1 MSEPIS
7 KPAVVAAA
15 ASPLNEIIE
24 QRYSTRAYDASHH
37 LSLADAL
44 SLAEAFRWAPSSNNA
59 QPWRLALL
67 RRGEPEFDAVVLG
80 GGLTGVNPEWAARA
94 SALAVFLAE
103 RVRPDGS
110 RWTQEVAWLNVGFAA
125 QQLML
130 QAAALGLRTRYMG
143 GIDRDVIAKALA
155 VDTASHDVVVTMAI
169 GKQAGLEALSPE
181 IIEREQAPRERKPMV
196 EILWRPLR

>member
-1 MSEPIS
+1 VSEPIS
-7 KPAVVAAA
+7 KPAVIEAA
-15 ASPLNEIIE
+15 ASPLNEIIGR
-24 QRYSTRAYDASHH
+24 RYSTRAYDERHE

-44 SLAEAFRWAPSSNNA
+44 ALAEAFRWAPSSNNA

-67 RRGEPEFDAVVLG
+67 RRGEPDFDAVVLG

-103 RVRPDGS
+103 RKRPSGTE
-110 RWTQEVAWLNVGFAA
+110 WPQEVAWLNVGFAS

-130 QAAALGLRTRYMG
+130 QAAAMGLSTRYMG
-143 GIDRDVIAKALA
+143 GIDRDVIAEALG
-155 VDTASHDVVVTMAI
+155 VDTSVHDVVVTMAI

-181 IIEREQAPRERKPMV
+181 IIEREQTPRERKPLAD
-196 EILWRPLR
+196 ILWRPLR